1 MLVEAMILVPSRTF
15 GSYYL
20 VPIVNELRVRVAQV
34 LQIWMVLVSTSLD
47 VPDDATVRICIHIL
61 CDNPSDGMTTMQGLS
76 QLLANPT
83 QRLNSEMIDVL
94 RFSPTPALRLLALSP
109 PPPSPRP
116 PPPTAPPPTP
126 SPMLIYFYTLAGVT
140 FALMLTTVL
149 FFRLY
154 LRHRKLARRLARIG
168 PVGSVPV
175 QVGRV
180 VQQLPPAPQPP
191 APQHPA
197 PQPPAPQHPPQI
209 SMIRSGYRAILGGC
223 GSTRRVAAMPI
234 ATEDRSR
241 RSLLL
246 PAGAPAERRIE
257 HIFVSNTEPRA
268 RPAVLLEQMQE
279 SFRNPESEEAS
290 DDSAN
295 EAWAEGQHDL
305 VVPAPE
311 DLATLAATTGEAVSV
326 PAATTVVIEE
336 LDAVGQAP
344 VFPARGVMYQDLVP
358 EMDWRSESGLGQGAS

>member
-1 MLVEAMILVPSRTF
+1 MLVEAIILVPSRTF

-76 QLLANPT
+76 QLLANPS
-83 QRLNSEMIDVL
+83 QSLNSEMIDVL
-94 RFSPTPALRLLALSP
+94 RFSPTPALRLVALSP

-126 SPMLIYFYTLAGVT
+126 SPMLIYFYTLVGVT
-140 FALMLTTVL
+140 VALMLTTAL

-154 LRHRKLARRLARIG
+154 LRHRKLARRLARVG

-180 VQQLPPAPQPP
+180 VQQHPPQPP
-191 APQHPA
+191 APQ
-197 PQPPAPQHPPQI
+197 QHPPQI
-209 SMIRSGYRAILGGC
+209 GMIRSGYRAILGGC

-241 RSLLL
+241 SLVL
-246 PAGAPAERRIE
+246 PTRAPVVE
-257 HIFVSNTEPRA
+257 HVFVSNTEPRT
-268 RPAVLLEQMQE
+268 AVLLEQMQE

-305 VVPAPE
+305 VVQAPE
-311 DLATLAATTGEAVSV
+311 DLAILAATTGEAVSV
-326 PAATTVVIEE
+326 PAATTAVLEE